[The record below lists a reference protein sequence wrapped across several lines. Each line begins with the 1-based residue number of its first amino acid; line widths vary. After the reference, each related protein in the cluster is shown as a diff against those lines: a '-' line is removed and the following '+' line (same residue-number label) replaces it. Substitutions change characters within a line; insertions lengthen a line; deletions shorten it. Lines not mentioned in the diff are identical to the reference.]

1 MFVERSLLN
10 NDILHPFALQKGQF
24 RKTKRIEGSACLDYL
39 PWESLGKKSLDQEPK
54 IQDDDDDD
62 DVISINCSCIGVC
75 QNIIDILDHMAGA
88 WCLVMFP
95 RTLKTIR
102 KHGKELSER
111 SS

>member
-1 MFVERSLLN
+1 MTFCILLPCKKDNLERL
-10 NDILHPFALQKGQF
+10 
-24 RKTKRIEGSACLDYL
+24 KRIKGSACLDYL

-62 DVISINCSCIGVC
+62 DDDDVISINCSCIGVC
-75 QNIIDILDHMAGA
+75 QNILDHMAGA

-95 RTLKTIR
+95 HTLKTIR
-102 KHGKELSER
+102 KPRKELSER